1 MSGPGRDA
9 QFETYQ
15 IVYTSRLLRCPTRIL
30 HEGLFEGL
38 FNIVLC

>member
-1 MSGPGRDA
+1 MSGPRRDE

-15 IVYTSRLLRCPTRIL
+15 IVYTSRLLRCLTRIL
-30 HEGLFEGL
+30 HERL